1 MPITIPVALPTVA
14 VVSSAMNTRDG
25 FLAGISNRDIVA
37 VSMFSKVGPLAAILP
52 AVWLPLSED
61 LAAVLN

>member
-37 VSMFSKVGPLAAILP
+37 VSIFSKVGPLAAFCLQSGFHFLKI
-52 AVWLPLSED
+52 
-61 LAAVLN
+61 